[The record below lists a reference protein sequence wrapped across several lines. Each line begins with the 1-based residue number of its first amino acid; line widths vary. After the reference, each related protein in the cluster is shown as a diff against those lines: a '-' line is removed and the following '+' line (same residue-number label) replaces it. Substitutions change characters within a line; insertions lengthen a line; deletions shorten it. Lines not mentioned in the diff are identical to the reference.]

1 MWTKIK
7 IFLEMIKFEH
17 TVFAL
22 PFAFMGAILGSVV
35 ITGHMP
41 SWIQIGW
48 ITLAMIGART
58 AAMSLNRVIDRVID
72 KKNPRTANRAIPAG
86 LLSTRQ
92 VLLYIIL
99 SFALLIWATMH
110 LSILSMKLLPIAV
123 FLLVFYSYTKR
134 FTWTCH
140 FILGLTLGLAP
151 LGGWVAV
158 TGSISGASLV
168 FYLTIVCWSTGFDLI
183 YACQDV
189 DFDRKEGLY
198 SFPSRF
204 GIAASLYTARILHI
218 LTAVG
223 LITLFFMTNLS
234 LWYLLGLVIAYLI
247 LFYEHKLVS
256 PKDLS
261 KLNTAFFTMNGIL
274 STVVFAFTLLDLVLV
289 HHK

>member
-17 TVFAL
+17 TLFAL

-35 ITGHMP
+35 MTGHMP
-41 SWIQIGW
+41 SWVQIGW

-92 VLLYIIL
+92 VSLFIIL
-99 SFALLIWATMH
+99 SFALLIWATSH
-110 LSILSMKLLPIAV
+110 LSSLSMKLLPIAV
-123 FLLVFYSYTKR
+123 FFLVFYSYTKR

-158 TGSISGASLV
+158 TGSISLSSLI
-168 FYLTIVCWSTGFDLI
+168 FYLTIVCWSAGFDLI

-189 DFDRKEGLY
+189 DFDRKEGLH

-223 LITLFFMTNLS
+223 LITLFFMTDLS
-234 LWYLLGLVIAYLI
+234 MWYLIGLVIAYLI

-274 STVVFAFTLLDLVLV
+274 STVVFAFTLLDLALV